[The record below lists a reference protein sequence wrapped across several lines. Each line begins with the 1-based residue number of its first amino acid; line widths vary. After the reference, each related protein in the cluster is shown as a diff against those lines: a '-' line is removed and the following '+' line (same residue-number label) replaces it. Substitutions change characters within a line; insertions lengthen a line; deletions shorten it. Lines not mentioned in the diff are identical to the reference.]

1 MAQDTPT
8 STDLSS
14 ALLCKSLPVGADTDV
29 KFAEPWEAKVFA
41 IIVGLAQEGHFT
53 WSEWVECFS
62 REVAAATAIEA
73 AGGQPKT
80 YYEQWLNAAETL
92 LIDKGVTSRE
102 QLIARRFAIGSVGTT
117 HVLK

>member
-1 MAQDTPT
+1 MDPNPASP
-8 STDLSS
+8 
-14 ALLCKSLPVGADTDV
+14 LLANALPVSVDAEVT
-29 KFAEPWEAKVFA
+29 FSEPWEAKAFA
-41 IIVGLAQEGHFT
+41 IIVKLAQSGHFG